1 VQGSLISA
9 NGAVGIAGGDR
20 VRGGLAGSNSARVG
34 LAGGNGAQGGL
45 TRGDGARAGLAGS
58 DGARGGLAGGDGA
71 RAGLAGGDGARGGLA
86 GGDGARPGL
95 AGGDGARA
103 GLAGGCETVT
113 SFSMVE
119 GLNERDVAAVG
130 IVAVEED
137 PSGINESMFIP
148 LFSEYSCCSVSN
160 PSSVGKARARHSSGA
175 IRYVLVMIK
184 K

>member
-1 VQGSLISA
+1 M
-9 NGAVGIAGGDR
+9 
-20 VRGGLAGSNSARVG
+20 
-34 LAGGNGAQGGL
+34 
-45 TRGDGARAGLAGS
+45 
-58 DGARGGLAGGDGA
+58 
-71 RAGLAGGDGARGGLA
+71 
-86 GGDGARPGL
+86 
-95 AGGDGARA
+95 
-103 GLAGGCETVT
+103 T